1 MTKSTIDYLIGSN
14 ELQPSI
20 LVGIISEDRQFEF
33 LSENDSFRN
42 FALEFG
48 TTYIDEKRLRG
59 LDKEMKD
66 ELKELFQG
74 PQANPFI
81 IHNKNCFTV
90 KIRF

>member
-1 MTKSTIDYLIGSN
+1 MDEEEPTTVLRTDD
-14 ELQPSI
+14 
-20 LVGIISEDRQFEF
+20 DRQSLYDEF

-81 IHNKNCFTV
+81 IHNKELLGRGIFRIGW
-90 KIRF
+90 KP

>member
-1 MTKSTIDYLIGSN
+1 MDEDEPTTVLRTDD
-14 ELQPSI
+14 
-20 LVGIISEDRQFEF
+20 DRQSLYDEF

-66 ELKELFQG
+66 ELKQLFQG

-81 IHNKNCFTV
+81 IHNKELLGRGRGIFRIGW
-90 KIRF
+90 KP

>member
-1 MTKSTIDYLIGSN
+1 MEYEPTTVLRTDD
-14 ELQPSI
+14 
-20 LVGIISEDRQFEF
+20 DRESLYDEF

-66 ELKELFQG
+66 ELKQLFQG
-74 PQANPFI
+74 RTANPFI
-81 IHNKNCFTV
+81 IHNKELIGRGMIHQFPL
-90 KIRF
+90 FFY